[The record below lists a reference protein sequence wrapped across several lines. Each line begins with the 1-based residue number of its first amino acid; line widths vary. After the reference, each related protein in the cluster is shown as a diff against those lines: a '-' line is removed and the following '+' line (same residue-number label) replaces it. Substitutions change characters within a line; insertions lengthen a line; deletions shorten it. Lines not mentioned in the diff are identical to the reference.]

1 MLYLLD
7 SNVWIENLKALT
19 KRGRCVIYPMDF
31 QNAQFH
37 GLTVITGNAEKF
49 RRVHGLKVEDWSV

>member
-19 KRGRCVIYPMDF
+19 KRGRCVIYSIDF
-31 QNAQFH
+31 
-37 GLTVITGNAEKF
+37 
-49 RRVHGLKVEDWSV
+49 

>member
-31 QNAQFH
+31 QNALFH
-37 GLTVITGNAEKF
+37 DWTVIFGNTEEF
-49 RRVHGLKVEDWSV
+49 RRVHELKVEDWSV

>member
-7 SNVWIENLKALT
+7 SHVWIEILKALT

-31 QNAQFH
+31 
-37 GLTVITGNAEKF
+37 
-49 RRVHGLKVEDWSV
+49 